1 LLHVII
7 HARVS
12 SRLKLTNERDIIM
25 KCPSCGAGRLE
36 SSYFDGLF
44 ACQSCSNCGGE
55 LILLRDFKR
64 WQERHS
70 ESEFSASAEVEV
82 ISEDTSRAMI
92 CPLSKRLMTKYRI
105 SADTQH
111 RLDLS
116 PTVNAVW
123 LDKGEWS
130 LLKEKGL
137 ATKLSEIFTD
147 HWQHEILDVENA
159 VVMHQL
165 YQRKFG
171 DQYEKIRQFKIMI
184 DGMCNRSE
192 VIAYLLA
199 EDPYSND
206 H

>member
-1 LLHVII
+1 
-7 HARVS
+7 
-12 SRLKLTNERDIIM
+12 M
-25 KCPSCGAGRLE
+25 KCPSCGTGRLE

-55 LILLRDFKR
+55 LILLRDFRR
-64 WQERHS
+64 WQEQHP
-70 ESEFSASAEVEV
+70 ESEFTASAEVEV

-123 LDKGEWS
+123 LDKGEWN

-159 VVMHQL
+159 EVMHEL
-165 YQRKFG
+165 YERKFG
-171 DQYEKIRQFKIMI
+171 DQYEKIKEFKAMM
-184 DGMCNRSE
+184 DGMRNRSE

-199 EDPYSND
+199 EDPYSTD
-206 H
+206 D

>member
-1 LLHVII
+1 
-7 HARVS
+7 
-12 SRLKLTNERDIIM
+12 
-25 KCPSCGAGRLE
+25 
-36 SSYFDGLF
+36 
-44 ACQSCSNCGGE
+44 

-64 WQERHS
+64 WQELHPT
-70 ESEFSASAEVEV
+70 SEFPVSAEVEV

-123 LDKGEWS
+123 LDKGES
-130 LLKEKGL
+130 NLLKEKCL
-137 ATKLSEIFTD
+137 APKLSEIFTD
-147 HWQHEILDVENA
+147 HWQHEILDVETA
-159 VVMHQL
+159 EVMHEL
-165 YQRKFG
+165 YERKFG
-171 DQYEKIRQFKIMI
+171 DQYEKIKEFKTMM
-184 DGMCNRSE
+184 DAMRNRPE

-199 EDPYSND
+199 EDPYSTD